1 MFFQSTSM
9 NKKNIYQWLTYLI
22 AAVWLINGLF
32 CKVLH
37 LVPRHQQIVAQILGE
52 THAPWLTILIGFSE
66 IIMTIWILSKFQ
78 ARLNAILQIVVVLTM
93 NVLEFILVPDLL
105 LWGHYNALFALVF
118 VGIVYYKEFVWS
130 PSLKTIA

>member
-1 MFFQSTSM
+1 M